1 MNDILIILKSALN
14 DFRRNKLRTLLT
26 SLGILIGISS
36 VVLLSALGLGLKKYL
51 SDQLRSLGSNL
62 VMVIPGRAFQGGF
75 RPGGGMSG
83 GTRFDNRD
91 LNTVRKVKGVTMAV
105 PVFSKYLR
113 VGGSDD
119 TKIYEVLAS
128 NENVFN
134 IFNFEIDY
142 GTMFDKND
150 VDKKNKVAVL
160 GVNVANKLFGNGADI
175 IGKTIKISD
184 QNYKVI
190 GILKKKGGGFGGAT
204 LDDFVTIPHTAATSF
219 NPDKTFVGIY
229 TKADNENILPSV
241 KESIKKA
248 LLKRYEEDDFS
259 VADQNELLTIFTGI
273 FQTLNFIL
281 MGIAG
286 ISLVVGGVGIMNIMY
301 ISVVERVKE
310 IGIRRA
316 YGATKRNIL
325 TLFLAESITLSILGG
340 ILGLSLSYAIVLVIQ
355 NFFPAY
361 IDLNSI
367 LIALG
372 VSSIIGTV
380 FGVFPA
386 RYAANLTPIE
396 AIRHE

>member
-113 VGGSDD
+113 VEGSDN

-142 GTMFDKND
+142 GTMFDKSD

-160 GVNVANKLFGNGADI
+160 GVNVANKLFGNGTDI

-273 FQTLNFIL
+273 FQMLNFIL
-281 MGIAG
+281 MGIAA

-325 TLFLAESITLSILGG
+325 TLFLAESITLSVLGG

-372 VSSIIGTV
+372 VSSVIGTV

-396 AIRHE
+396 AIRQE

>member
-1 MNDILIILKSALN
+1 MNDVLFLLKSALN

-26 SLGILIGISS
+26 SLGILIGIFS

-51 SDQLRSLGSNL
+51 ADQLRSLGSNL

-83 GTRFDNRD
+83 GTRFDDRD
-91 LNTVRKVKGVTMAV
+91 LTTVRKIKGISIVI

-113 VGGSDD
+113 VEGPNE

-128 NENVFN
+128 SENVFD
-134 IFNFEIDY
+134 IFNFEIDL
-142 GTMFDKND
+142 GTMIAKSD

-160 GVNVANKLFGNGADI
+160 GINVADKLFGNDKDVI
-175 IGKTIKISD
+175 NKTIKISD
-184 QNYKVI
+184 QNFKVI
-190 GILKKKGGGFGGAT
+190 GVLKKKGGGFGGAT
-204 LDDFVTIPHTAATSF
+204 MDDFVTIPHTAAISF
-219 NPDKTFVGIY
+219 NPNKTFVGLY
-229 TKADNENILPSV
+229 AKADNEEILPAV
-241 KESIKKA
+241 KEDIKKA

-259 VADQNELLTIFTGI
+259 VADQNELLTIFTSI
-273 FQTLNFIL
+273 FQVLNFIL
-281 MGIAG
+281 IGIAA

-301 ISVVERVKE
+301 VSVVERVKE

-325 TLFLAESITLSILGG
+325 MLFLAESITLSILGG
-340 ILGLSLSYAIVLVIQ
+340 ILGLSLSYVVVLAIQ
-355 NFFPAY
+355 KFFPAY
-361 IDLNSI
+361 IDLNSV

-386 RYAANLTPIE
+386 RKAAALTPIE